1 MASIT
6 SAGVGSGL
14 DIETIM
20 SSLMSA
26 EQTSLSKIKTQK
38 TEINT
43 KISIYGII
51 KSSFAS
57 LQTAAD
63 KLTSLS
69 NLNPLTATSSSE
81 STVTATASSSAT
93 KGNYSIAVSQL
104 AKAQSVASSAV
115 TSSDTNVGTGSL
127 TITLGS
133 YDSTGNTFTAK
144 SSATPVTISIG
155 SGQQTLSG
163 IKDAINNAS
172 AGVTASIVN
181 DGSGARLVL
190 TSSETGESNGF
201 KLTVSDSDSTN
212 TDTSGLSMLAF
223 DPTATAG
230 AGKNATSLQVSQDAK
245 FTVNGLSITKTS
257 NTVTD
262 AVEGLTLNLKDVT
275 TSATTIKVGLDDTT
289 LKSTLNE
296 FVSAYNKIRSN
307 LKDQQEKD
315 ATLSKETSPA
325 TLERGLRNILKD
337 SVSAYGLS
345 MADVGLSFDKTGV
358 LSLNSTKLDTAIAS
372 DSSVLKKLFM
382 NTGTTTDARV
392 KYTGSTTATQEG
404 TYAINVTTAYN
415 SSTSTTVVGTV
426 NGVAGTGIGNVLTG
440 ASGDATEG
448 LQFSVNEGESG
459 SLGTITYSK
468 GLAARLSD
476 WIDTLNDEGG
486 LLASR
491 TDGLNAKLKR
501 LDTQTDRETLRL
513 EQVEK
518 RYRAQYTALDTM
530 MASMK
535 QTSSY
540 LTQQLA
546 ALSS

>member
-1 MASIT
+1 MAGIT

-14 DIETIM
+14 DIEGIL
-20 SSLMSA
+20 SAVMSA
-26 EQTSLSKIKTQK
+26 EKTSLSKIKTQK
-38 TEINT
+38 TEINS
-43 KISIYGII
+43 KVSIYGII
-51 KSSFAS
+51 KNSFAG

-63 KLTSLS
+63 KLTNLS
-69 NLNPLTATSSSE
+69 NLNPLKATSSSE
-81 STVTATASSSAT
+81 NTVTATASSTAS
-93 KGNYSIAVSQL
+93 KGNYDIAVTQL
-104 AKAQSVASSAV
+104 AQAQSVAASAV
-115 TSSDTNVGTGSL
+115 ATPDTNVGTGTL

-133 YDSTGNTFTAK
+133 YDSVGNTFTANASK
-144 SSATPVTISIG
+144 TPVNITIG
-155 SGQQTLSG
+155 TGQQTLSG

-181 DGSGARLVL
+181 DGSGSRLVL
-190 TSSETGESNGF
+190 TSAETGAVNGF
-201 KLTVSDSDSTN
+201 KLTVSDNDGSNTN
-212 TDTSGLSMLAF
+212 TSGLSTLAF

-230 AGKNATSLQVSQDAK
+230 AGKNATSLQTSQDAQ

-262 AVEGLTLNLKDVT
+262 AVEGLTLSLKNIT

-289 LKSTLNE
+289 LKSTLND
-296 FVSAYNKIRSN
+296 FVKAYNQIRGN

-392 KYTGSTTATQEG
+392 KYTGSTSATQEG
-404 TYAINVTTAYN
+404 TYAINITTAYN
-415 SSTSTTVVGTV
+415 SATSTTVAGTV
-426 NGVAGTGIGNVLTG
+426 NGVAATGIGNVLTG
-440 ASGDATEG
+440 ASGDTTEG
-448 LQFSVNEGESG
+448 LQLTVNEGESG

-468 GLAARLSD
+468 GLASRLSD

-491 TDGLNAKLKR
+491 TDGLNARLKR
-501 LDTQTDRETLRL
+501 LGTQEDRENLRL
-513 EQVEK
+513 DQVEK
-518 RYRAQYTALDTM
+518 RYRAQYTALDSM

-540 LTQQLA
+540 LSQQLA
-546 ALSS
+546 ALSG